1 MWENKAQGALNTLYG
16 GDGHVDARTLEVLF
30 SCLTGHSASDLHEYL
45 VEQGLGDV
53 ERLTADQWMRQ
64 VVCVPVPERM
74 VRESASGPSL
84 ATSTSCVSVPN
95 SAEGS
100 EDEEQEDV

>member
-1 MWENKAQGALNTLYG
+1 MQFLSLRIVCVFVRMRACAHGGCLRVCVLMGA
-16 GDGHVDARTLEVLF
+16 V
-30 SCLTGHSASDLHEYL
+30 
-45 VEQGLGDV
+45 QGLGDV